1 MKRKKFRKGFTLI
14 ELLIVVA
21 IIGVMMAG
29 ALLSLDSG
37 RDIARLKEASRGVA
51 QMAHYANALALL
63 RQRPVVVT
71 YTQKTGEGGA
81 PIACIDVRLSGES
94 MAVAGNAQPAEP
106 IYREVDG
113 QDTSAAGVQ
122 ATLEEAAEGG
132 SEDGKSV
139 AERAGVFFTRQILDP
154 DELAKEDASR
164 VFEGV
169 SLELELLGEDGAVVD
184 ERTAALLKDQAEGIL
199 NNRKTAIA
207 AWSNTRGEIDTGTAG
222 DEKDDEGNQEV
233 QSPDHVIFETNGN
246 CQPHRVTLRMAGEDG
261 KSEGLP
267 ITVTRSGKVI
277 IGEPEDE

>member
-1 MKRKKFRKGFTLI
+1 MKRGFTLI

-37 RDIARLKEASRGVA
+37 RDVARLKEASRGVA

-71 YTQKTGEGGA
+71 YTQKTGEGDT

-94 MAVAGNAQPAEP
+94 MAVAGGGQPAEP

-113 QDTSAAGVQ
+113 QDTSIAGVQ
-122 ATLEEAAEGG
+122 AAMDDAAEGG
-132 SEDGKSV
+132 LGDGKSV
-139 AERAGVFFTRQILDP
+139 AERTGVFFTRQILDP
-154 DELAKEDASR
+154 EELAKEDASR
-164 VFEGV
+164 VFEGI

-184 ERTAALLKDQAEGIL
+184 DRTAALLKDQAEGIL

-207 AWSNTRGEIDTGTAG
+207 AWSNTRGEIDTSKAE
-222 DEKDDEGNQEV
+222 DEKDGAGNLAD

-246 CQPHRVTLRMAGEDG
+246 CQPHRVILRMAGEDG

-277 IGEPEDE
+277 IGELEDE

>member
-1 MKRKKFRKGFTLI
+1 MRRGFTLI

-29 ALLSLDSG
+29 ALLNIGSG

-94 MAVAGNAQPAEP
+94 MAVTGSGQPAEP

-113 QDTSAAGVQ
+113 QDTSAAGAQ
-122 ATLEEAAEGG
+122 AAMEDAAEGG
-132 SEDGKSV
+132 AGDGKSV

-164 VFEGV
+164 VFEGI

-207 AWSNTRGEIDTGTAG
+207 AWSNTRGEIDTGKAE
-222 DEKDDEGNQEV
+222 DEKDGAGSLEA

-246 CQPHRVTLRMAGEDG
+246 CQPHRVILRLAGEDA
-261 KSEGLP
+261 KSDGLP

>member
-1 MKRKKFRKGFTLI
+1 MKRGFTLI

-37 RDIARLKEASRGVA
+37 RDVAHLREASRGVA

-94 MAVAGNAQPAEP
+94 MAVAGGGQPAEP

-113 QDTSAAGVQ
+113 LDTSVAGVQ
-122 ATLEEAAEGG
+122 AAMEDAAEGG
-132 SEDGKSV
+132 SGGDKSV
-139 AERAGVFFTRQILDP
+139 AERTGVFFTRQILDP

-164 VFEGV
+164 VFEGI

-207 AWSNTRGEIDTGTAG
+207 AWSNTRGEIDTGKAE
-222 DEKDDEGNQEV
+222 DEKNDAGSLAD

-246 CQPHRVTLRMAGEDG
+246 CQPHRVVLRLAGEDA
-261 KSEGLP
+261 KSDGLP

>member
-1 MKRKKFRKGFTLI
+1 MKRGFTLI

-29 ALLSLDSG
+29 ALLNLGSG
-37 RDIARLKEASRGVA
+37 REVARLKEASRGVA

-94 MAVAGNAQPAEP
+94 MAVTGSGQPAEP

-113 QDTSAAGVQ
+113 QDTSVAGAQAAM
-122 ATLEEAAEGG
+122 EDAAEGG
-132 SEDGKSV
+132 SGDGKSV
-139 AERAGVFFTRQILDP
+139 AERTGVFFTRQILDP

-164 VFEGV
+164 VFEGI

-184 ERTAALLKDQAEGIL
+184 DRTAALLKDQAEGIL

-207 AWSNTRGEIDTGTAG
+207 AWSNTRGEIDTGKAE
-222 DEKDDEGNQEV
+222 DEKDDAGGQED
-233 QSPDHVIFETNGN
+233 QSPNHVIFETNGN
-246 CQPHRVTLRMAGEDG
+246 CQPHRVILRLAGEDA
-261 KSEGLP
+261 KSDGLP

>member
-1 MKRKKFRKGFTLI
+1 MKRGFTLI

-29 ALLSLDSG
+29 ALLNLGSG
-37 RDIARLKEASRGVA
+37 REVARLKEASRGVA

-94 MAVAGNAQPAEP
+94 MAVTGSGQPAEP

-122 ATLEEAAEGG
+122 AAMEDAAEGG
-132 SEDGKSV
+132 AGDGKSV
-139 AERAGVFFTRQILDP
+139 AERTGVFFTRQILDP

-164 VFEGV
+164 VFEGI

-207 AWSNTRGEIDTGTAG
+207 AWSNTRGEIDTGKTD
-222 DEKDDEGNQEV
+222 DEKGDAGNQADK
-233 QSPDHVIFETNGN
+233 SPDHVIFETNGN
-246 CQPHRVTLRMAGEDG
+246 CQPHRVILRLAGEDA
-261 KSEGLP
+261 KSDGLP

>member
-1 MKRKKFRKGFTLI
+1 MKRGFTLI

-37 RDIARLKEASRGVA
+37 REVARLKEASRGVA

-71 YTQKTGEGGA
+71 YTQKKGEGGA
-81 PIACIDVRLSGES
+81 PVACIDVRLSGES
-94 MAVAGNAQPAEP
+94 MAVAGSAQPAEP

-113 QDTSAAGVQ
+113 QDTSLAGAQ
-122 ATLEEAAEGG
+122 TAMEDAAEGSSG
-132 SEDGKSV
+132 EGKSV
-139 AERAGVFFTRQILDP
+139 AERTGVFFTRQILDP

-164 VFEGV
+164 VFEGI

-207 AWSNTRGEIDTGTAG
+207 AWSNTRGEIDTGKTE
-222 DEKDDEGNQEV
+222 DEKDGAGSLED

-246 CQPHRVTLRMAGEDG
+246 CQPHRVILRMAGEDA
-261 KSEGLP
+261 KSDGLP

>member
-1 MKRKKFRKGFTLI
+1 MKRGFTLI

-37 RDIARLKEASRGVA
+37 RDVARLREASRGVA

-94 MAVAGNAQPAEP
+94 MAVAGGGQPAEP

-113 QDTSAAGVQ
+113 LDTSVAGVQ
-122 ATLEEAAEGG
+122 AAMEDAAEGG
-132 SEDGKSV
+132 SGGDKSV
-139 AERAGVFFTRQILDP
+139 AERTGVFFTRQILDP

-164 VFEGV
+164 VFEGI

-207 AWSNTRGEIDTGTAG
+207 AWSNTRGEIDTGKAE
-222 DEKDDEGNQEV
+222 DEKDDAGSQV
-233 QSPDHVIFETNGN
+233 DQSPDHVIFETNGN
-246 CQPHRVTLRMAGEDG
+246 CQPHRVILRLAGEDA
-261 KSEGLP
+261 KSDGLP

-277 IGEPEDE
+277 IGEPEDK

>member
-1 MKRKKFRKGFTLI
+1 MKRGFTLI

-37 RDIARLKEASRGVA
+37 RDVARLKEASRGVA

-63 RQRPVVVT
+63 RQRSVVVT
-71 YTQKTGEGGA
+71 YTQKTGEGGT

-94 MAVAGNAQPAEP
+94 MAVAGGGQPAEP

-122 ATLEEAAEGG
+122 AAREDVAEGG
-132 SEDGKSV
+132 SGDGKSV
-139 AERAGVFFTRQILDP
+139 AERTGVFFTRQILDP

-164 VFEGV
+164 VFEGI

-184 ERTAALLKDQAEGIL
+184 DRTAALLKDQAEGIL

-207 AWSNTRGEIDTGTAG
+207 AWSNTRGEIDTGKTE
-222 DEKDDEGNQEV
+222 DEKDDAGSLSDK
-233 QSPDHVIFETNGN
+233 SPDHVIFETNGN
-246 CQPHRVTLRMAGEDG
+246 CQPHRVTLRLAGEDA

>member
-1 MKRKKFRKGFTLI
+1 MKRGFTLI

-94 MAVAGNAQPAEP
+94 MAVAGSAQPAEP

-184 ERTAALLKDQAEGIL
+184 DRTAALLKDQAEGIL

>member
-1 MKRKKFRKGFTLI
+1 MKRGFTLI

-37 RDIARLKEASRGVA
+37 REVARLKEASRGVA

-71 YTQKTGEGGA
+71 YTQKKGEGGA
-81 PIACIDVRLSGES
+81 PVACIDVRLSGES
-94 MAVAGNAQPAEP
+94 MAVAGSAQPAEP

-113 QDTSAAGVQ
+113 QDTSLAGAQ
-122 ATLEEAAEGG
+122 TAMEDAAEGG
-132 SEDGKSV
+132 SGDGKSV
-139 AERAGVFFTRQILDP
+139 AERTGVFFTRQILDP

-164 VFEGV
+164 VFEGI

-207 AWSNTRGEIDTGTAG
+207 AWSNTRGEIDTGKTE
-222 DEKDDEGNQEV
+222 DEKDGAGSLED

-246 CQPHRVTLRMAGEDG
+246 CQPHRVILRMAGEDA
-261 KSEGLP
+261 KSDGLP
-267 ITVTRSGKVI
+267 VTVTRSGKVI

>member
-1 MKRKKFRKGFTLI
+1 MKRGFTLI

-37 RDIARLKEASRGVA
+37 REVARLKEASRGVA

-71 YTQKTGEGGA
+71 YTQKKGEGGA
-81 PIACIDVRLSGES
+81 PVACIDVRLSGES
-94 MAVAGNAQPAEP
+94 MAVAGSAQPAEP

-113 QDTSAAGVQ
+113 QDTSLAGAQ
-122 ATLEEAAEGG
+122 TAMEDAAEGG
-132 SEDGKSV
+132 SGDGKSV
-139 AERAGVFFTRQILDP
+139 AERTGVFFTRQILDP

-164 VFEGV
+164 VFEGI

-207 AWSNTRGEIDTGTAG
+207 AWSNTRGEIDTGKTE
-222 DEKDDEGNQEV
+222 DEKDGAGSLED

-246 CQPHRVTLRMAGEDG
+246 CQPHRVILRLAGEDA
-261 KSEGLP
+261 KSDGLP

>member
-1 MKRKKFRKGFTLI
+1 
-14 ELLIVVA
+14 
-21 IIGVMMAG
+21 
-29 ALLSLDSG
+29 
-37 RDIARLKEASRGVA
+37 
-51 QMAHYANALALL
+51 
-63 RQRPVVVT
+63 
-71 YTQKTGEGGA
+71 
-81 PIACIDVRLSGES
+81 
-94 MAVAGNAQPAEP
+94 MAVTGGGQPAEP

-113 QDTSAAGVQ
+113 QDTSVAGVQ
-122 ATLEEAAEGG
+122 AAMDDAAE
-132 SEDGKSV
+132 DGAGDGTSV
-139 AERAGVFFTRQILDP
+139 AERTGVFFTRQILNP

-164 VFEGV
+164 EFEGI

-207 AWSNTRGEIDTGTAG
+207 AWSNTPGEIDTGTAG

-246 CQPHRVTLRMAGEDG
+246 CQPHRVVLRMEGEDA
-261 KSEGLP
+261 KSDGLT

>member
-1 MKRKKFRKGFTLI
+1 MKRGFTLI

-37 RDIARLKEASRGVA
+37 REVARLKEASRGVA

-71 YTQKTGEGGA
+71 YTQKKGEGGA
-81 PIACIDVRLSGES
+81 PVACIDVRLSGES
-94 MAVAGNAQPAEP
+94 MAGAGNAQPAEP

-139 AERAGVFFTRQILDP
+139 AERTGVFFTRQILDP

-164 VFEGV
+164 VFEGI

-207 AWSNTRGEIDTGTAG
+207 AWSNTRGEIDTGKTE
-222 DEKDDEGNQEV
+222 DEKDGAGSLED

-246 CQPHRVTLRMAGEDG
+246 CQPHRVILRMAGEDA
-261 KSEGLP
+261 KSDGLP
-267 ITVTRSGKVI
+267 VTVTRSGKVI

>member
-1 MKRKKFRKGFTLI
+1 MKRGFTLI

-29 ALLSLDSG
+29 ALLNLGSG
-37 RDIARLKEASRGVA
+37 REVARLKEASRGVA

-94 MAVAGNAQPAEP
+94 MAVTGSGQPAEP

-113 QDTSAAGVQ
+113 QDTSVAGAQAAM
-122 ATLEEAAEGG
+122 EDAAEGG
-132 SEDGKSV
+132 SGDGKSV
-139 AERAGVFFTRQILDP
+139 AERTGVFFTRQILDP

-164 VFEGV
+164 VFEGI

-184 ERTAALLKDQAEGIL
+184 DRTAALLKDQAEGIL

-207 AWSNTRGEIDTGTAG
+207 AWSNTRGEIDTGKTE
-222 DEKDDEGNQEV
+222 DEKADAGSLED

-246 CQPHRVTLRMAGEDG
+246 CQPHRVILRMAGEDV
-261 KSEGLP
+261 KSDGLP

>member
-1 MKRKKFRKGFTLI
+1 MKRGFTLI

-29 ALLSLDSG
+29 ALLNIGSG
-37 RDIARLKEASRGVA
+37 RDVARLKEASRGVA

-94 MAVAGNAQPAEP
+94 MAVAGSGQPAEP

-122 ATLEEAAEGG
+122 AAMEDAAEGG
-132 SEDGKSV
+132 AGDGKSV
-139 AERAGVFFTRQILDP
+139 AERTGVFFTRQILDP

-164 VFEGV
+164 VFEGI

-184 ERTAALLKDQAEGIL
+184 DRTAALLKDQAEGIL

-207 AWSNTRGEIDTGTAG
+207 AWSNTRGEIDTGKTD
-222 DEKDDEGNQEV
+222 DEKCDAGSQADK
-233 QSPDHVIFETNGN
+233 SPDHVIFETNGN
-246 CQPHRVTLRMAGEDG
+246 CQPHRVILRMAGEDA
-261 KSEGLP
+261 KSDGLP
-267 ITVTRSGKVI
+267 VTVTRSGKVI

>member
-1 MKRKKFRKGFTLI
+1 M
-14 ELLIVVA
+14 
-21 IIGVMMAG
+21 
-29 ALLSLDSG
+29 
-37 RDIARLKEASRGVA
+37 
-51 QMAHYANALALL
+51 
-63 RQRPVVVT
+63 
-71 YTQKTGEGGA
+71 
-81 PIACIDVRLSGES
+81 
-94 MAVAGNAQPAEP
+94 AGNAQPAEP

-207 AWSNTRGEIDTGTAG
+207 AWANTRGEIDTGTAG

-246 CQPHRVTLRMAGEDG
+246 CQPHRVILRMAGEDA
-261 KSEGLP
+261 KSDGLP
-267 ITVTRSGKVI
+267 VTVTRSGKVI

>member
-1 MKRKKFRKGFTLI
+1 MKRGFTLI

-37 RDIARLKEASRGVA
+37 RDAAHLREASRGVA

-71 YTQKTGEGGA
+71 YTQKKGEGDA

-94 MAVAGNAQPAEP
+94 MAVAGGGQPAEP

-113 QDTSAAGVQ
+113 QDTSVAGVQ
-122 ATLEEAAEGG
+122 AAMEDAAEGG
-132 SEDGKSV
+132 SGGDKSV
-139 AERAGVFFTRQILDP
+139 AERTGVFFTRQILDP

-164 VFEGV
+164 VFEGI

-207 AWSNTRGEIDTGTAG
+207 AWSNTRGEIDTGKAD
-222 DEKDDEGNQEV
+222 DEKDGAGSLAD

-246 CQPHRVTLRMAGEDG
+246 CQPHRVVLRLAGEDA
-261 KSEGLP
+261 KSDGLP

>member
-1 MKRKKFRKGFTLI
+1 MRRGFTLI

-29 ALLSLDSG
+29 ALLNIGSG

-71 YTQKTGEGGA
+71 YTQKKGEGGA
-81 PIACIDVRLSGES
+81 PVACIDVRLSGES
-94 MAVAGNAQPAEP
+94 MAVAGSAQPAEP

-113 QDTSAAGVQ
+113 QDTSIAGVQ
-122 ATLEEAAEGG
+122 AAMEDAAEGG
-132 SEDGKSV
+132 LGDGKSV
-139 AERAGVFFTRQILDP
+139 AERTGVFFTRQILDP

-164 VFEGV
+164 VFEGI

-207 AWSNTRGEIDTGTAG
+207 AWSNTRGEIDTGKAE
-222 DEKDDEGNQEV
+222 DEKDGAGSLED

-246 CQPHRVTLRMAGEDG
+246 CQPHRVILRMAGEDA
-261 KSEGLP
+261 KSDGLP

>member
-1 MKRKKFRKGFTLI
+1 MKRGFTLI

-29 ALLSLDSG
+29 ALLSLASG
-37 RDIARLKEASRGVA
+37 RDVARLREASRGVA

-94 MAVAGNAQPAEP
+94 MAVAGGGQPAEP

-122 ATLEEAAEGG
+122 ATLEDAAEGG
-132 SEDGKSV
+132 SGDDKSM
-139 AERAGVFFTRQILDP
+139 AERTGVFFTRQILDP

-164 VFEGV
+164 VFEGI

-184 ERTAALLKDQAEGIL
+184 DRTAALLKDQAEGIL

-207 AWSNTRGEIDTGTAG
+207 AWSNTRGEIDTGKAE
-222 DEKDDEGNQEV
+222 DEKDDAGGQED
-233 QSPDHVIFETNGN
+233 QSPNHVIFETNGN
-246 CQPHRVTLRMAGEDG
+246 CQPHRVILRLAGEDA
-261 KSEGLP
+261 KSDGLP

>member
-1 MKRKKFRKGFTLI
+1 MKRGFTLI

-37 RDIARLKEASRGVA
+37 RDVARLKEASRGVA

-63 RQRPVVVT
+63 RQRSVVVT
-71 YTQKTGEGGA
+71 YTQKTGEGGT

-94 MAVAGNAQPAEP
+94 MAVAGGGQPAEP

-122 ATLEEAAEGG
+122 AAREDVAEGG
-132 SEDGKSV
+132 SGDGKSV
-139 AERAGVFFTRQILDP
+139 AERTGVFFTRQILDP

-164 VFEGV
+164 VFEGI

-184 ERTAALLKDQAEGIL
+184 DRTAALLKDQAEGIL

-207 AWSNTRGEIDTGTAG
+207 AWSNTLGYIDTSKAE
-222 DEKDDEGNQEV
+222 DEKDDTGSVADQ
-233 QSPDHVIFETNGN
+233 PPGHVIFETNGN
-246 CQPHRVTLRMAGEDG
+246 CQPHRVTLRLAGEDA

>member
-1 MKRKKFRKGFTLI
+1 MKRGFTLI

>member
-1 MKRKKFRKGFTLI
+1 MKRGFTLI

-37 RDIARLKEASRGVA
+37 RDVARLKEASRGVA

-63 RQRPVVVT
+63 RQRSVVVT
-71 YTQKTGEGGA
+71 YTQKTGEGGT

-94 MAVAGNAQPAEP
+94 MAVVGGGQPAEP

-122 ATLEEAAEGG
+122 AAREDVAEGG
-132 SEDGKSV
+132 SGDGKSV
-139 AERAGVFFTRQILDP
+139 AERTGVFFTRQILDP

-164 VFEGV
+164 VFEGI

-184 ERTAALLKDQAEGIL
+184 DRTAALLKDQAEGIL

-207 AWSNTRGEIDTGTAG
+207 AWSNTRGEIDTGKAE
-222 DEKDDEGNQEV
+222 DEKDDAGGQED
-233 QSPDHVIFETNGN
+233 QSPNHVIFETNGN
-246 CQPHRVTLRMAGEDG
+246 CQPHRVILRLAGEDA
-261 KSEGLP
+261 KSDGLP

>member
-1 MKRKKFRKGFTLI
+1 MRRGFTLI

-29 ALLSLDSG
+29 ALLNIGSG

-71 YTQKTGEGGA
+71 YTQKTGEGGV

-94 MAVAGNAQPAEP
+94 MAVTGSGQPAEP

-113 QDTSAAGVQ
+113 QDTSAAGAQ
-122 ATLEEAAEGG
+122 AAMEDAAEGG
-132 SEDGKSV
+132 AGDGKSV

-164 VFEGV
+164 VFEGI

-207 AWSNTRGEIDTGTAG
+207 AWSNTHGEIDTGKTD
-222 DEKDDEGNQEV
+222 DEKGDAGNQADK
-233 QSPDHVIFETNGN
+233 SPDHVIFETNGN
-246 CQPHRVTLRMAGEDG
+246 CQPHRVILRLAGEDA
-261 KSEGLP
+261 KSDGLP

>member
-1 MKRKKFRKGFTLI
+1 MRRGFTLI
-14 ELLIVVA
+14 ELLVVVA

>member
-1 MKRKKFRKGFTLI
+1 MKRGFTLI

-37 RDIARLKEASRGVA
+37 RDVARLKEASRGVA

-71 YTQKTGEGGA
+71 YTQKKGEGDT

-94 MAVAGNAQPAEP
+94 MAVAGGGKPAEP

-122 ATLEEAAEGG
+122 ATLEDAAEGG
-132 SEDGKSV
+132 SGDDKSM
-139 AERAGVFFTRQILDP
+139 AERTGVFFTRQILDP

-164 VFEGV
+164 VFEGI

-184 ERTAALLKDQAEGIL
+184 DRTAALLKDQAEGIL

-207 AWSNTRGEIDTGTAG
+207 AWSNTRGEIDTGKTD
-222 DEKDDEGNQEV
+222 DEKGDAGSLADK
-233 QSPDHVIFETNGN
+233 SPDHVIFETNGN
-246 CQPHRVTLRMAGEDG
+246 CQPHRVILRLAGEDA
-261 KSEGLP
+261 KSDGLP

>member
-1 MKRKKFRKGFTLI
+1 MRRGFTLI

-29 ALLSLDSG
+29 ALLNIGSG

-71 YTQKTGEGGA
+71 YTQKTGEGGV

-94 MAVAGNAQPAEP
+94 MAVTGGGQPAEP

-113 QDTSAAGVQ
+113 QDTSAAGAQ
-122 ATLEEAAEGG
+122 AAMEDAAEGG
-132 SEDGKSV
+132 AGDGKSV
-139 AERAGVFFTRQILDP
+139 AERTGVFFTRQILDP

-164 VFEGV
+164 VFEGI

-207 AWSNTRGEIDTGTAG
+207 AWSNTRGEIDTGQG
-222 DEKDDEGNQEV
+222 EDKKDDAGSQADK
-233 QSPDHVIFETNGN
+233 SPDHVIFETNGN
-246 CQPHRVTLRMAGEDG
+246 CQPHRVILRLAGEDA
-261 KSEGLP
+261 KSDGLP